1 MLTAPRELV
10 SLDLAILAVD
20 LASGKPA
27 AVVCDHDSVVLGF
40 PGSAWCIEQ
49 ILAEPAAARAAF
61 AGLVLACE
69 PARHRRGP
77 PAGAARAA
85 HLCFLPNPRRKRPR
99 RRGPQNSVPPRRPTT
114 D

>member
-1 MLTAPRELV
+1 MPNGRRAARRGVARRNAMLTAPRELV

-69 PARHRRGP
+69 PARHRREP
-77 PAGAARAA
+77 LAVTAGEAN
-85 HLCFLPNPRRKRPR
+85 L
-99 RRGPQNSVPPRRPTT
+99 
-114 D
+114 

>member
-40 PGSAWCIEQ
+40 PTSAWCIEQ
-49 ILAEPAAARAAF
+49 NLAEPAAARAGF

-69 PARHRRGP
+69 SARHRREPLAVTARTKPIFYCGQSLAETAI
-77 PAGAARAA
+77 AGVSGNLLNGRAE
-85 HLCFLPNPRRKRPR
+85 L
-99 RRGPQNSVPPRRPTT
+99 
-114 D
+114 